1 MECDFMSQ
9 DDVQGTE
16 RILVMPGEELGDT
29 TFKPGVGTYRKG
41 NAIFAA
47 QLGIKNIR
55 SGFINVMPLGGRYLP
70 RQGDS
75 VIGLV
80 QDVGPSNWMVDIN
93 CPYVAFLHANET
105 QWKVDFGAAGQYLTV
120 GDIVLA
126 KIGMVDETKRVNLTM
141 KEQGLRKMPNGQI
154 LKVPHSKVP
163 RVIGRG
169 GSMISMLKEHTG
181 CRIFVG
187 QNGVIWIDGEL
198 EGIAL
203 VTAAIKLIDRGTHR
217 DGLTE
222 SVRSFLVREPG
233 SRRSAAPNP
242 VTERD

>member
-1 MECDFMSQ
+1 MSQ

-29 TFKPGVGTYRKG
+29 SFKPGMGTYRRG

-80 QDVGPSNWMVDIN
+80 QDVGSSNWMVDIN

-126 KIGMVDETKRVNLTM
+126 KIGMVDETRRVNLTM
-141 KEQGLRKMPNGQI
+141 KEQGLRKLNNGQI
-154 LKVPHSKVP
+154 LKIPHSKVP

-187 QNGVIWIDGEL
+187 QNGMIWVDGEL
-198 EGIAL
+198 EAIARAA
-203 VTAAIKLIDRGTHR
+203 AAINLIDKGVHR
-217 DGLTE
+217 NGLTE
-222 SVRSFLVREPG
+222 SVRAFLEGEPG
-233 SRRSAAPNP
+233 SKRPAAPNQG
-242 VTERD
+242 TERD